1 MIRYRSG
8 SLLLALLAACA
19 NPAPPPLPGETVIL
33 KVAYVVN
40 PAFPRMKPEQLQAV
54 LAAAQRGVKQS
65 FGVDVEFTQLE
76 EQSLQSLFNR
86 ATPGQRSDWDGLS
99 YDFKNGKGDRARLAR
114 GYAAAFRSDENS
126 LDDQIAYAGP
136 YLLAPIRER
145 TYQGFADAV
154 TATLVARLDELKAQ
168 ELLDRSPNNEVLYWA
183 FIGKLSFPYD
193 VVITNQLIASAE
205 YVGSS
210 VHTAI
215 RGGITNGITTGNPY
229 SPRGVTAI
237 VSTYP
242 VIGEDGVTK
251 ALRSDESYSEA
262 DAARY
267 AGLLLVHEIGHQL
280 FNLGHAYGNKAC
292 VMNPPEM
299 LRFRE
304 WAERLSPADCRLR

>member
-1 MIRYRSG
+1 MRAA
-8 SLLLALLAACA
+8 LAATLLLAACA
-19 NPAPPPLPGETVIL
+19 QQAPRPLPGETVTL

-40 PAFPRMKPEQLQAV
+40 PALPSMSAEQLQAV
-54 LAAAQRGVKQS
+54 LAAARRGVKEN
-65 FGVDVEFTQLE
+65 FGVDVEFTAPD
-76 EQSLQSLFNR
+76 EQSLKSLFDR
-86 ATPGQRSDWDGLS
+86 ATPGQRSDWNGLS
-99 YDFKNGKGDRARLAR
+99 YDFKNGNGDLKRLAR

-126 LDDQIAYAGP
+126 LDDQIAFAQP
-136 YLLAPIRER
+136 YLLAPVRER

-154 TATLVARLDELKAQ
+154 TATLVARLERIKSQKLVDA
-168 ELLDRSPNNEVLYWA
+168 SPSNEVLYWV

-215 RGGITNGITTGNPY
+215 RGGITNGITTGNPS

-242 VIGEDGVTK
+242 VIGED
-251 ALRSDESYSEA
+251 ALTRSLRGGETYSEA
-262 DAARY
+262 DSARY

-280 FNLGHAYGNKAC
+280 FDLGHAYGKKAC

-304 WAERLSPADCRLR
+304 WAERLSPGDCPR